1 VVSYKVD
8 RKELVRLARENFD
21 GKLNCAEATSK
32 AVADYFNVGRCGFPR
47 AATAFGGGVA
57 RTGGTCGTVSGTL
70 MGLGLLFGRDGG
82 GDHRLLD
89 RVYAMVHEFTDRF
102 SERFGS
108 MLCREL
114 LSCDIGTTK
123 GRLQAK
129 KAGLFKRRCPDLVAG
144 AMEILA
150 DIIEKESGGE
160 YDERK

>member
-1 VVSYKVD
+1 VASYKAD
-8 RKELVRLARENFD
+8 RKELARLARENFD

-57 RTGGTCGTVSGTL
+57 RTGGPCGAVSGTL

-82 GDHRLLD
+82 GDHRRLD
-89 RVYAMVHEFTDRF
+89 KVYAMVREFKQRF
-102 SERFGS
+102 TQRFGS
-108 MLCREL
+108 TVCREL

-123 GRLQAK
+123 GRLHAK
-129 KAGLFKRRCPDLVAG
+129 KARLFEHKCPDYVAG

-160 YDERK
+160 CDARG